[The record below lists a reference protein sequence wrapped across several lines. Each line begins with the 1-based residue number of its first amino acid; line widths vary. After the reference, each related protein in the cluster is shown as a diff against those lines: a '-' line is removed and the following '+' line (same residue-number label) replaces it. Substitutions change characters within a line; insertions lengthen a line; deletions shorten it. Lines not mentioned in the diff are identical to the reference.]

1 MKEYSIMNKDIK
13 ELTMADEQKTD
24 KVETATTEVQ
34 QEEVK
39 QEEVKAN
46 LLNFTPEQVEE
57 KVKER
62 LARERR
68 KIYKELGTE
77 DINVAK
83 TALKEKQ
90 EKELEIKKQRGEF
103 DQIIKD
109 QADKSNAE
117 IKTLKSQLEQIKITD
132 SLLNSASKHK
142 SNVPDQ
148 VVKLLRSQVKLNDE
162 GKVEVLAENNQPRYN
177 TKGELLSVD
186 EYVQE
191 FLTQNP
197 HFQSA
202 TPSGSGSQGNVDR
215 VNANQPFKIADLDM
229 TNPEDRKKYADYRK
243 QRDSKPSVINLTK

>member
-1 MKEYSIMNKDIK
+1 
-13 ELTMADEQKTD
+13 MADELKSD

-39 QEEVKAN
+39 
-46 LLNFTPEQVEE
+46 EE
-57 KVKER
+57 KVDPTFTADQVEDKIKER

-90 EKELEIKKQRGEF
+90 EKELEIKKQRGEY

-215 VNANQPFKIADLDM
+215 VNANQPFNIADIDM
-229 TNPEDRKKYADYRK
+229 SNPEDRKAYAEYRK
-243 QRDSKPSVINLTK
+243 QRDQKPSVINLNK

>member
-1 MKEYSIMNKDIK
+1 
-13 ELTMADEQKTD
+13 MADEQKTD

-34 QEEVK
+34 QEEAK
-39 QEEVKAN
+39 
-46 LLNFTPEQVEE
+46 EE
-57 KVKER
+57 KVDPTFTADQVEDKIKER

-90 EKELEIKKQRGEF
+90 EKELEIKKQRGEY

-229 TNPEDRKKYADYRK
+229 SNPEDRKAYAEYRK
-243 QRDSKPSVINLTK
+243 QRDQKPSVINLTK

>member
-1 MKEYSIMNKDIK
+1 
-13 ELTMADEQKTD
+13 MADEQKTD

-39 QEEVKAN
+39 
-46 LLNFTPEQVEE
+46 EE
-57 KVKER
+57 KVDPTFTADQVEDKIKER

-103 DQIIKD
+103 DEIIKQ

-229 TNPEDRKKYADYRK
+229 SNPEDRKKYADYRK

>member
-1 MKEYSIMNKDIK
+1 
-13 ELTMADEQKTD
+13 MADEQKTD
-24 KVETATTEVQ
+24 TVETATTEIQ

-39 QEEVKAN
+39 IEENKEDSFN
-46 LLNFTPEQVEE
+46 KSQVDDI
-57 KVKER
+57 VKER

-83 TALKEKQ
+83 SALQEKQ

-103 DQIIKD
+103 DEIIKQ
-109 QADKSNAE
+109 QADKSNSE
-117 IKTLKSQLEQIKITD
+117 IANLKTQLEQIKIND
-132 SLLNSASKHK
+132 SLLSSASKHR

-148 VVKLLRSQVKLNDE
+148 VVQLLKSNVKLNDE
-162 GKVEVLAENNQPRYN
+162 GKVEVLAENKQPRYN

-197 HFQSA
+197 HFQAA
-202 TPSGSGSQGNVDR
+202 TPSGSGSVSNVGKVD
-215 VNANQPFKIADLDM
+215 AKPFNIADLDM
-229 TNPEDRKKYADYRK
+229 TKPEDRKQYAEYK
-243 QRDSKPSVINLTK
+243 KERDSKPTVIKLT

>member
-1 MKEYSIMNKDIK
+1 
-13 ELTMADEQKTD
+13 MADEQKTD
-24 KVETATTEVQ
+24 TVETATTEIQ

-39 QEEVKAN
+39 
-46 LLNFTPEQVEE
+46 VEE
-57 KVKER
+57 NKEDSFNKAQVDDIVKER

-83 TALKEKQ
+83 SALQEKQ

-103 DQIIKD
+103 DEIIKQ
-109 QADKSNAE
+109 QADKSNSE
-117 IKTLKSQLEQIKITD
+117 IANLKTQLEQIKIND
-132 SLLNSASKHK
+132 SLLSSASKHR

-148 VVKLLRSQVKLNDE
+148 VVQLLKSNVKLNEE
-162 GKVEVLAENNQPRYN
+162 GKVEVLAENKQPRYN

-197 HFQSA
+197 HFQAA
-202 TPSGSGSQGNVDR
+202 TPSGSGSVSNVGKVD
-215 VNANQPFKIADLDM
+215 AKPFNIADLDM
-229 TNPEDRKKYADYRK
+229 TNPEDRKRYAEYRK
-243 QRDSKPSVINLTK
+243 ERDTKPTVIKLT

>member
-1 MKEYSIMNKDIK
+1 
-13 ELTMADEQKTD
+13 MADEQKTD
-24 KVETATTEVQ
+24 TVETATTEIQ

-39 QEEVKAN
+39 
-46 LLNFTPEQVEE
+46 VEE
-57 KVKER
+57 NKEDSFNKSQVDDIVKER

-83 TALKEKQ
+83 SALQEKQ

-103 DQIIKD
+103 DEIIKQ

-117 IKTLKSQLEQIKITD
+117 IANLKTQLEQIKIND
-132 SLLNSASKHK
+132 SLLSSASKHR

-148 VVKLLRSQVKLNDE
+148 VVQLLKSNVKLNEE
-162 GKVEVLAENNQPRYN
+162 GKVEVLAENKQPRYN

-197 HFQSA
+197 HFQAA
-202 TPSGSGSQGNVDR
+202 TPSGSGSVSNVGKVD
-215 VNANQPFKIADLDM
+215 AKPFNIADLDM
-229 TNPEDRKKYADYRK
+229 TKPEDRKQYAEYRK
-243 QRDSKPSVINLTK
+243 ERDTKPTVIKLT

>member
-1 MKEYSIMNKDIK
+1 
-13 ELTMADEQKTD
+13 MADEQKTD

-39 QEEVKAN
+39 
-46 LLNFTPEQVEE
+46 EE
-57 KVKER
+57 KVDPTFTADQVEDKIKER

-90 EKELEIKKQRGEF
+90 EKELEIKKQRGEY

-202 TPSGSGSQGNVDR
+202 TPSGSGSKGNVDR
-215 VNANQPFKIADLDM
+215 VNANQPFNIADIDM
-229 TNPEDRKKYADYRK
+229 SNPEDRKAYAEYRK
-243 QRDSKPSVINLTK
+243 QRDQKPSVINLTK

>member
-39 QEEVKAN
+39 
-46 LLNFTPEQVEE
+46 EE
-57 KVKER
+57 KVDPTFTADQVEDKIKER

-83 TALKEKQ
+83 SALKEKQ

-103 DQIIKD
+103 DEIIKQ

-229 TNPEDRKKYADYRK
+229 SNPEDRKKYADYRK

>member
-1 MKEYSIMNKDIK
+1 
-13 ELTMADEQKTD
+13 MADEQKTD

-34 QEEVK
+34 QEEAK
-39 QEEVKAN
+39 
-46 LLNFTPEQVEE
+46 EE
-57 KVKER
+57 KVDPTFTADQVEDKIKER

-90 EKELEIKKQRGEF
+90 EKELEIKKQRGEY

-202 TPSGSGSQGNVDR
+202 TPSGSGSKGNVDR
-215 VNANQPFKIADLDM
+215 VNANQPFNIADLDM
-229 TNPEDRKKYADYRK
+229 SNPEDRKLYADYRK

>member
-1 MKEYSIMNKDIK
+1 
-13 ELTMADEQKTD
+13 MADEQKTD

-103 DQIIKD
+103 DEIIKQ

>member
-1 MKEYSIMNKDIK
+1 
-13 ELTMADEQKTD
+13 MADEQKTD

-39 QEEVKAN
+39 
-46 LLNFTPEQVEE
+46 EE
-57 KVKER
+57 KVDPTFTADQVEDKIKER

-83 TALKEKQ
+83 SALKEKQ
-90 EKELEIKKQRGEF
+90 EKELEIKKQRGEY

-202 TPSGSGSQGNVDR
+202 TPSGSGSKGNVDR
-215 VNANQPFKIADLDM
+215 VNANQPFNIADIDM
-229 TNPEDRKKYADYRK
+229 SNPEDRKAYAEYRK

>member
-1 MKEYSIMNKDIK
+1 
-13 ELTMADEQKTD
+13 MADEQKTD

-34 QEEVK
+34 QEEAK
-39 QEEVKAN
+39 
-46 LLNFTPEQVEE
+46 EE
-57 KVKER
+57 KVDPTFTADQVEDKIKER

-90 EKELEIKKQRGEF
+90 EKELEIKKQRGEY

-215 VNANQPFKIADLDM
+215 VNANQPFNIADLDM
-229 TNPEDRKKYADYRK
+229 SNPEDRKLYADYRK
-243 QRDSKPSVINLTK
+243 QRDQKPSVINLTK

>member
-1 MKEYSIMNKDIK
+1 
-13 ELTMADEQKTD
+13 MADELKSD

-39 QEEVKAN
+39 
-46 LLNFTPEQVEE
+46 EE
-57 KVKER
+57 KVDPTFTADQVEDKIKER

-77 DINVAK
+77 DLNIAK
-83 TALKEKQ
+83 SALQEKQ

-103 DQIIKD
+103 DEIMKA
-109 QADKSNAE
+109 QAEKSNSE
-117 IKTLKSQLEQIKITD
+117 IQTLKSQLEQIKITD

-142 SNVPDQ
+142 ANVPDQ

-229 TNPEDRKKYADYRK
+229 SNPADRKLYADYRK

>member
-1 MKEYSIMNKDIK
+1 
-13 ELTMADEQKTD
+13 MADEQKTD

-34 QEEVK
+34 QEEAK
-39 QEEVKAN
+39 
-46 LLNFTPEQVEE
+46 EE
-57 KVKER
+57 KVDPTFTADQVEDKIKER

-90 EKELEIKKQRGEF
+90 EKELEIKKQRGEY

-229 TNPEDRKKYADYRK
+229 SNPEDRKAYAEYRK

>member
-1 MKEYSIMNKDIK
+1 
-13 ELTMADEQKTD
+13 MADEQKTD

-39 QEEVKAN
+39 
-46 LLNFTPEQVEE
+46 EE
-57 KVKER
+57 KVDPTFTADQVEDKIKER

-90 EKELEIKKQRGEF
+90 EKELEIKKQRGEY

-202 TPSGSGSQGNVDR
+202 TPSGSGSKGNVDR
-215 VNANQPFKIADLDM
+215 VNANQPFNIADLDM
-229 TNPEDRKKYADYRK
+229 SNPEDRKLYADYRK
-243 QRDSKPSVINLTK
+243 QRDQKPSVINLTK

>member
-1 MKEYSIMNKDIK
+1 
-13 ELTMADEQKTD
+13 MADEQKTD
-24 KVETATTEVQ
+24 KVETATTEIQ

-39 QEEVKAN
+39 QEEVKTDPS
-46 LLNFTPEQVEE
+46 FTAEQVED
-57 KVKER
+57 KIKER

-77 DINVAK
+77 DLNIAK
-83 TALKEKQ
+83 SALQEKQ

-103 DQIIKD
+103 DEIMKT
-109 QADKSNAE
+109 QAEKSNSE
-117 IKTLKSQLEQIKITD
+117 ISILKSQLEQIKITD

-142 SNVPDQ
+142 ANVPDQ

-162 GKVEVLAENNQPRYN
+162 GKVEILAENKQPRYN

-215 VNANQPFKIADLDM
+215 VNANQPFNIADLDM
-229 TNPEDRKKYADYRK
+229 SNPADRKLYADYRK